1 MWTEVLVFLIAELL
15 WPAVSAEEAAAIGY
29 DISEGVKMSSDVKVS
44 LKEAKAQGVWEMFR
58 RVSKIP
64 RCSRHEEQICEWLR
78 TFAEDKGLSYRS
90 DGVGNTVIELP
101 ATAGYEGSAG
111 IVLQSHVDMVCEKK
125 PDSNH
130 DFSKDAIKLVEKD
143 GWVCAD
149 GTTLGADNGLGVA
162 LSLALAVENGL
173 SHPKLELLFTVD
185 EETGLTGAAG
195 LERGFVTG
203 KYMINL
209 DGEDDSFIVGC
220 AGGEQTVISMKVEW
234 ASVPELFKCYV
245 LEVSGLRGGHSGI
258 DIDEQRANAIV
269 ILARALD
276 VLRQTADVRI
286 CSVEGG
292 KAHNA
297 IPRDARAIVCLEASS
312 MNSVRR
318 KLDGFVTPLRK
329 EFSLTDPGLTV
340 TLLGRR
346 ESVCEQVFSGDVA
359 DRIVNL
365 MLVLPHGVYRFSRE
379 FDGVVE
385 TSSNVAG
392 IRTFAEKGELEI
404 VTSQR
409 SFDVCSLEEI
419 TRKITAAA
427 SLAGAEAV
435 TSGRYPGWKPAV
447 DSGLLKR
454 ARQVYKK
461 LRGREPDVKVIHAG
475 LECGVIGEKYKGMEM
490 ISAGATIENAHS
502 PAERVNIASVD
513 NVWRFLL
520 RLIPSLR

>member
-1 MWTEVLVFLIAELL
+1 MNAVLVFLIVELL
-15 WPAVSAEEAAAIGY
+15 GPAMSAEEAAAVGY
-29 DISEGVKMSSDVKVS
+29 DSSEGVKMVNNVKVS
-44 LKEAKAQGVWEMFR
+44 LEEAKAQGVWEMFR
-58 RVSKIP
+58 RVSRIP
-64 RCSRHEEQICEWLR
+64 RCSRHEERICEWLR

-101 ATAGYEGSAG
+101 ATAGYEASAG

-130 DFSKDAIKLVEKD
+130 DFSTDAIKLIEKD
-143 GWVCAD
+143 GWVCAE

-162 LSLALAVENGL
+162 LSLALAVEKEL

-185 EETGLTGAAG
+185 EETGLTGAAA
-195 LERGFVTG
+195 LEQGFVTG
-203 KYMINL
+203 KYLINL

-220 AGGEQTVISMKVEW
+220 AGGEQTQITLKLQLSE
-234 ASVPELFKCYV
+234 ASSSYQCYV

-269 ILARALD
+269 VLARVLD

-297 IPRDARAIVCLEASS
+297 IPRDARAVLCLKPAELERLQEQLSILAVSL
-312 MNSVRR
+312 
-318 KLDGFVTPLRK
+318 KGQFA
-329 EFSLTDPGLTV
+329 LTDPGLTV

-346 ESVCEQVFSGDVA
+346 KSVCEQVFSGDVA
-359 DRIVNL
+359 YRIVNL
-365 MLVLPHGVYRFSRE
+365 MLALPHGVYRFSHE

-385 TSSNVAG
+385 TSSNVAR

-419 TRKITAAA
+419 TGKITAAA
-427 SLAGAEAV
+427 SLAGAEAA
-435 TSGRYPGWKPAV
+435 TSGRYPGWKPNV
-447 DSGLLKR
+447 DSGLLKK
-454 ARQVYKK
+454 ARQVYEK

-490 ISAGATIENAHS
+490 ISAGPTIENAHS